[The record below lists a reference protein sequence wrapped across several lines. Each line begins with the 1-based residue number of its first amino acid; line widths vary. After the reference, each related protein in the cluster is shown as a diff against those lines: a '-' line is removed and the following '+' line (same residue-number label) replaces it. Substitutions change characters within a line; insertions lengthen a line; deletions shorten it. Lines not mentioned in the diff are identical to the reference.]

1 MAKFRCTVCNYI
13 YDEEKEGKK
22 FSELPANW
30 VCPICSAPKSA
41 FEEIGAEE
49 RKAEKVEII
58 TTVADKIIEQLTA
71 ADVKFVF
78 GIPGDSN
85 LPLIEAIRK
94 QDKIKFILTRQAVGQ
109 KYTIVSSYGTF
120 SNYHINPPSNIFFRN
135 ICFC

>member
-22 FSELPANW
+22 FSELPLNW

-49 RKAEKVEII
+49 SKAEKVEII
-58 TTVADKIIEQLTA
+58 ATVADKIIEQLTA
-71 ADVKFVF
+71 TGVKFVF

-85 LPLIEAIRK
+85 LPLVLMST
-94 QDKIKFILTRQAVGQ
+94 DLLG
-109 KYTIVSSYGTF
+109 
-120 SNYHINPPSNIFFRN
+120 
-135 ICFC
+135 